1 MNENTLVTTVVGS
14 YPQPDWLID
23 REQLQKRPPPRALA
37 RDLWRVAEEYLSQAQ
52 DDATLLAIRD
62 MERAGVEVITDGEV
76 RRESYSNHFAN
87 SLSGID
93 LDNPGRFIERNGRE
107 NFAPRIVGPIR
118 RAGAVEVGS
127 VKFLRANTDRA
138 IKITVPG
145 PFTMAQQTQDEY
157 YRDERAMAL
166 DFASAVNTEV
176 KALFAAGADVVQ
188 LDEPYLQARP
198 EKAREYGVEVIDRAL
213 EGVEGTTALHMCFG
227 YGHFIKDK
235 PAGYSFL
242 EELNSA
248 TVDQLSIEAAQ
259 PDLDLR
265 MLREISTKTVI
276 LGVIDNGNLQVETPE
291 TVAGRIERALEFVAP
306 DRLILAPDCGMKYL
320 PRGLAFAKLQAL
332 VAGTGIVRERV

>member
-23 REQLQKRPPPRALA
+23 RERLQKRPPPRALA
-37 RDLWRVAEEYLSQAQ
+37 RELWRVAEEYLAQAQ

-107 NFAPRIVGPIR
+107 NIAPRIVGPIR

-127 VKFLRANTDRA
+127 LQFLRANTDRA

-145 PFTMAQQTQDEY
+145 PFTMTQQTQDEY

-242 EELNSA
+242 GELNSA
-248 TVDQLSIEAAQ
+248 AVDQLSIEAAQ
-259 PDLDLR
+259 PDLDLGI
-265 MLREISTKTVI
+265 LREISTKTVI
-276 LGVIDNGNLQVETPE
+276 LGVIDNGNHQVETPE

-306 DRLILAPDCGMKYL
+306 ERLVLAPDCGMKYL
-320 PRGLAFAKLQAL
+320 PREVAFAKLQAL
-332 VAGTGIVRERV
+332 VAGTRIARERA

>member
-1 MNENTLVTTVVGS
+1 MMENELATTVVGS

-23 REQLQKRPPPRALA
+23 RERLQKRPPPRALA
-37 RDLWRVAEEYLSQAQ
+37 RDLWRVAEEYLAQAQ

-62 MERAGVEVITDGEV
+62 MERAGIEVITDGEV

-93 LDNPGRFIERNGRE
+93 LDNPGKFIERNGRE

-118 RAGAVEVGS
+118 RLGKVEVGN
-127 VKFLRANTDRA
+127 VKFLRAHTDRR

-145 PFTMAQQTQDEY
+145 PFTMAQQTQDDY
-157 YRDERAMAL
+157 YGDERALAL
-166 DFASAVNTEV
+166 DFASAVNAEIE
-176 KALFAAGADVVQ
+176 ALFSAGADVVQ

-198 EKAREYGVEVIDRAL
+198 EKARRYGVEVINRAL

-242 EELNSA
+242 DELNAA

-259 PDLDLR
+259 PKLDLAI
-265 MLREISTKTVI
+265 LRAIPEKTVI
-276 LGVIDNGNLQVETPE
+276 LGVIDNGDTQVETAA
-291 TVAGRIERALEFVAP
+291 TVAGRIERALEFVDP
-306 DRLILAPDCGMKYL
+306 ERLVLAPDCGMKYL
-320 PRGLAFAKLQAL
+320 PREVAFAKLQAL
-332 VAGTGIVRERV
+332 VAGARIIRGKI